1 MSTADEINKLKK
13 LFDEGTITEEE
24 FNTGKQNILKADV
37 LELDTITK
45 DTKIF
50 MYDSK
55 KKVNV
60 KGKN

>member
-1 MSTADEINKLKK
+1 MIKNQL
-13 LFDEGTITEEE
+13 TISKNVTYK
-24 FNTGKQNILKADV
+24 GKENILKADV

-60 KGKN
+60 KGKNKWD